1 MEKKGW
7 ILPYLKENAKLFSLV
22 ILLGLVT
29 AFSAAFLMFTSGF
42 LISKAATRPE
52 NLLLIYVPIVAVR
65 TFGILRAVSRYSEKL
80 LSHHIILKVLSHMRS
95 RLYETIEPR
104 VLKEGS
110 SIKTGDLLGVMAEDI
125 EYLQDVYLK
134 TIFPSVI
141 GIFLYAVAIGMLGT
155 FSWVFAGLMAIY
167 GFILVFL
174 FPLVSLLVTRKNVAK
189 LKSRRSSQYSMVTD
203 GVVGIGDWVFS
214 GHQKTFI
221 ENVEKDDAEIYREE
235 RRRSAFVSY
244 RNFAA
249 QCVVAIIVLSMLV
262 WTGNQSMDG
271 QISYTLIVAFVLI
284 LFPLTEAFLPLSD
297 AVSELP
303 GYEDSIN
310 RLKGLSLEKPSEE
323 EYDEKSIWKK
333 SHLRFDKVSYQ
344 TNQGQWILKNINL
357 EIPQGTKLAIL
368 GPSGSGKTSL
378 LKLMKGIYS
387 PSEGSVSINGLET
400 ALSKGN
406 KQQLSVLN
414 QQPYLF
420 DTSVLNNL
428 RLGKPSATDEEVYE
442 AAKSV
447 QLHDFIVALPKGY
460 QTSMEE
466 AGTRFSGG
474 ERQRIA
480 LARILLQAAP
490 IVLLDEPTVG
500 LDPRTE
506 QEILSTIFQVLE
518 GKTVVWVTHHLVGM
532 KRMDHILFM
541 DEGEIVMEGKHDEM
555 LVSSDRYRRLYE
567 LDTPFQLKKVND
579 EMKMIG

>member
-80 LSHHIILKVLSHMRS
+80 LGHHIILKVLSHMRS

-104 VLKEGS
+104 ILKEGV

-125 EYLQDVYLK
+125 EYLQDVYVK

-189 LKSRRSSQYSMVTD
+189 LKSRHSSQYSTLTD

-271 QISYTLIVAFVLI
+271 QISHTLIAAFVLI

-323 EYDEKSIWKK
+323 EDDEKSVWKN

-344 TNQGQWILKNINL
+344 TKEGQWILEDINL

-387 PSEGSVSINGLET
+387 PSEGSVSINGVET

-406 KQQLSVLN
+406 KQLLSVLN

-447 QLHDFIVALPKGY
+447 QLHDFIVELPEGY
-460 QTSMEE
+460 QTSMQE

-480 LARILLQAAP
+480 LARILLQDAP

-506 QEILSTIFQVLE
+506 QDLLSTIFQVLE

-532 KRMDHILFM
+532 KRMDQILFI
-541 DEGEIVMEGKHDEM
+541 DEGEIVMEGKHDEL

>member
-7 ILPYLKENAKLFSLV
+7 VLPYLKENAKLFSLV

-271 QISYTLIVAFVLI
+271 QISYTLIAAFVLI